1 MRALKFLSAHSRQ
14 VVRSRQV
21 RGLHM
26 TGPAT
31 FPSPLLT
38 AERPALNLPK
48 DVAGLRAECSR
59 RQLPTT
65 GSKSEVSRA
74 PPLRTTTPD
83 SSQFLDMSKSTNAPL
98 QLTERLTADSLQAR
112 GFSSAVE
119 TSKQRPTAEG
129 SAASSA
135 QPTRHFNTSRT
146 LKAVNDSSTIDFA
159 YLPESTVE
167 AEALNVRVPLL
178 PDINF
183 NSPRAQIIEEVE
195 AVSITLI

>member
-83 SSQFLDMSKSTNAPL
+83 SSQFLD
-98 QLTERLTADSLQAR
+98 
-112 GFSSAVE
+112 V
-119 TSKQRPTAEG
+119 
-129 SAASSA
+129 
-135 QPTRHFNTSRT
+135 
-146 LKAVNDSSTIDFA
+146 
-159 YLPESTVE
+159 
-167 AEALNVRVPLL
+167 
-178 PDINF
+178 
-183 NSPRAQIIEEVE
+183 
-195 AVSITLI
+195 